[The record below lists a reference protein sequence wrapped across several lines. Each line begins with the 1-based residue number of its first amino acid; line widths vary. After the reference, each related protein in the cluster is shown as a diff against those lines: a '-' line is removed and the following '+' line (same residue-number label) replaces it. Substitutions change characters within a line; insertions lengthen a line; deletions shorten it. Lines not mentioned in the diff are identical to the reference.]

1 MLYVVFCLSSALW
14 ALEVAQL
21 IGLVDLLLSPDGLP
35 TDALFNRFYDLIA
48 SETRV
53 TSILFQAQVSVSPG
67 EQRHINQR
75 LGPQMV
81 VGDILVIWRSSAIWY
96 NRRAV
101 VLLPLFWWTL
111 LIGMHVSMCSSY
123 SCAHNL

>member
-1 MLYVVFCLSSALW
+1 MHKGLRNPFNALILAVLYVVFCLSSALW

-53 TSILFQAQVSVSPG
+53 TSILFQAQVSVFSG
-67 EQRHINQR
+67 EQ
-75 LGPQMV
+75 
-81 VGDILVIWRSSAIWY
+81 W
-96 NRRAV
+96 
-101 VLLPLFWWTL
+101 
-111 LIGMHVSMCSSY
+111 
-123 SCAHNL
+123 